1 MKNQGITIL
10 QIVITIVV
18 MMILGTYAILYS
30 QGTPTEAKLAKIY
43 TEIKEIK
50 STLIEAN
57 SLNNIKKQGDVLNI
71 YEEITIPKVNN
82 VEYQDVIGAGNTK
95 EYYYMD
101 FTSSRKLENVLE
113 VENISNDYLLEADT
127 MNIYLI
133 KGVGIKS
140 GNSETK
146 VYKADDIEKHYNN
159 LLKK

>member
-18 MMILGTYAILYS
+18 MMIIATYAILYS
-30 QGTPTEAKLAKIY
+30 QGTPTEAKLSKIY

-50 STLIEAN
+50 SVLVEAS
-57 SLNNIKKQGDVLNI
+57 SLNNIRKQGENLNI
-71 YEEITIPKVNN
+71 YEEILIPKVDNL
-82 VEYQDVIGAGNTK
+82 EYQNVIGEGNTK
-95 EYYYMD
+95 EYYYLD
-101 FTSSRKLENVLE
+101 FTSSRKLENVFEL
-113 VENISNDYLLEADT
+113 ENIGNDYLLEYDT
-127 MNIYLI
+127 MNIYLV

-140 GNSETK
+140 GSDEIK